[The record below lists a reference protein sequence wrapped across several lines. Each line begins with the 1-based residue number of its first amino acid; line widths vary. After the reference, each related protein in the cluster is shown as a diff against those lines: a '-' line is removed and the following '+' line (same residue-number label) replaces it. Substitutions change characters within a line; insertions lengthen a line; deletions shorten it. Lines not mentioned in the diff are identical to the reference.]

1 MIELRNITKRFGDVV
16 ANNGVSIKVAPGTI
30 HAIVGEN
37 GAGKSTAMRIAYGF
51 YTADS
56 GEILINGQ
64 VCEIRTPHDA
74 IAQGVGMVHQHF
86 MLVEPMT
93 VAENIVLGSEPGT
106 AAALDLKK
114 AAVEIRKLSDEFKL
128 SVDPNAIIETLSVG
142 QQQRVELL
150 KALYRHAQLLI
161 LDEPTAVLTPQE
173 VDEFFVIL
181 RRMREQ
187 GKTIVIITHKL
198 SEVLAISDNVTVM
211 RDGRVVGEVKTSET
225 NAADLARLMV
235 GREVLLRVEK
245 PDAHA
250 GKAVLSVRDLTIK
263 GREGAASI
271 DNVSFEVRA
280 GEIVGIA
287 GVEGNGQTEL
297 IEGLAGLQQPASGD
311 ILFEN
316 DPRAFWSYP
325 AGKTLTSLLIILLLI
340 SLVSTGLAILT
351 AASRQGL
358 FLVPLV
364 VALTGVFVRCTAIWG
379 LIIALKKRSR
389 WAPMVVGILASLA
402 FLLTLGSFLF
412 AGSPGILLAALNGSL
427 LIYTAVLG
435 FRTHREFR
443 GQEKSELRKLLP
455 RQIKELGVAHVPE
468 DRHRRGLLLDF
479 TLCENTILGVHYRKP
494 AVMGFGSILLDQNG
508 IQRRTDQVIRDF
520 DVRPPNSALP
530 VRALSGGNQQK
541 LIIGREFEL
550 PPKLLLVSQPTRGV
564 DIGAIEFIHR
574 KLVALRD
581 DGCAVLLV
589 SAELEEVTA
598 LSDRLLVIHN
608 GHIVGEVDPRKTTN
622 EEIGLMM
629 TGGSA

>member
-1 MIELRNITKRFGDVV
+1 MIELRNITKRFGAVL
-16 ANNGVSIKVAPGTI
+16 ANDSVSFTVTPGTI

-56 GEILINGQ
+56 GQILINGQ
-64 VCEIRTPHDA
+64 VREIRTPHDA
-74 IAQGVGMVHQHF
+74 IALGIGMVHQHF

-93 VAENIVLGSEPGT
+93 VAENIVLGAEPGN

-114 AAVEIRKLSDEFKL
+114 AAAEIRKVSDEFKL
-128 SVDPNAIIETLSVG
+128 SVDPNATIESLSVG

-173 VDEFFVIL
+173 VEEFFAIL

-187 GKTIVIITHKL
+187 GKTIIIITHKL
-198 SEVLAISDNVTVM
+198 SEVLAISDDVTVM
-211 RDGRVVGEVKTSET
+211 RDGKVVGNVKTSQT
-225 NAADLARLMV
+225 NAAELARLMV

-245 PDAHA
+245 PDAKPGA
-250 GKAVLSVRDLTIK
+250 PILAIKNLSITGRDGTKRLN
-263 GREGAASI
+263 
-271 DNVSFEVRA
+271 DVSFEVRA

-297 IEGLAGLQQPASGD
+297 IEVLAGLIPGSYVTGR
-311 ILFEN
+311 ISFEGN
-316 DPRAFWSYP
+316 DV
-325 AGKTLTSLLIILLLI
+325 T
-340 SLVSTGLAILT
+340 VSDA
-351 AASRQGL
+351 R
-358 FLVPLV
+358 
-364 VALTGVFVRCTAIWG
+364 R
-379 LIIALKKRSR
+379 R
-389 WAPMVVGILASLA
+389 
-402 FLLTLGSFLF
+402 
-412 AGSPGILLAALNGSL
+412 
-427 LIYTAVLG
+427 
-435 FRTHREFR
+435 
-443 GQEKSELRKLLP
+443 
-455 RQIKELGVAHVPE
+455 KELGIAHVPE
-468 DRHRRGLLLDF
+468 DRHRRGLLLDSS
-479 TLCENTILGVHYRKP
+479 LAENTILGVHYRKP
-494 AVMGFGSILLDQNG
+494 AVTGPGNIFLDEKG
-508 IQRRTDQVIRDF
+508 IRARTEQVIKDF
-520 DVRPPNSALP
+520 DVRPPNPALP
-530 VRALSGGNQQK
+530 ARALSGGNQQK

-574 KLVALRD
+574 KIVSLRD
-581 DGCAVLLV
+581 AGCAVLLV

-608 GHIVGEVDPRKTTN
+608 GQIVGEVDPKATTN